1 MEIAGLK
8 EGDFLESQA
17 KQKANIQ
24 GIAVLELCLALR
36 LGLRP
41 K

>member
-1 MEIAGLK
+1 MEIVGLK
-8 EGDFLESQA
+8 RVRFPGEPGQE
-17 KQKANIQ
+17 ANIQ

-36 LGLRP
+36 LGLHP